1 MQLKHQQLFMCISLL
16 ILCVMIIWSC
26 YPKRVGPIGPD
37 RKQLTWDEMNIDQRR
52 AHMKSFVLPR
62 AAELFR
68 TWQPKRFDDVSCNL
82 CHDIGTTTENF
93 HMPTCHLPRLSGDW
107 TLSPEFEKYP
117 DTTKLKLDRLIPLM
131 SEALG
136 KKSFSII
143 TRRGFGCYSCHLGP
157 SGAMFGH

>member
-1 MQLKHQQLFMCISLL
+1 MQLKHQQLFICISLL
-16 ILCVMIIWSC
+16 ILCVLIIWSC

-37 RKQLTWDEMNIDQRR
+37 RKQLTWDEMNIDQRKT
-52 AHMKSFVLPR
+52 HMESFVLPR

-68 TWQPKRFDDVSCNL
+68 TWQPRRFHDVSCNL
-82 CHDIGTTTENF
+82 CHDIGTATGNF
-93 HMPTCHLPRLSGDW
+93 HMPTSHLPRLSGDW

-136 KKSFSII
+136 KKSFSVI

-157 SGAMFGH
+157 SGPMFGH